1 MNKRNMITILT
12 MVILALAITG
22 TAAGNEITFVLGTD
36 ENRAS
41 LLNASGNVSVDI
53 NIYNATQAM
62 SIDFANEGVV
72 FLASLDN
79 ETVAHI
85 NSTINESASIIAYN
99 LSTEIDIE
107 NVDDVNITKYWVY
120 GGGENIKNLITYMDN
135 KFYGN
140 VTAVDLPKESEIVFL
155 VTGHGIPLNIIKEV
169 SKEVKDMINVSVYSC
184 SSPHSPENLLPD
196 TIDLST
202 YDAVVVCGWT
212 YTIPDLP
219 SRLDSAKE
227 HTNVIVMDPF
237 AISPG
242 NVNMNAHP
250 DIHKYWDYGVKEN
263 CRRLIM
269 YIGVNFCG
277 LNAVVEPPLS
287 IPGRALY
294 HPDSPIIFENLTE
307 YLEWYGTD
315 DGTHRVYDPE
325 NITIGVVF
333 NKHQYTKKDTKPQDH
348 LIRTIEERGCNVIAV
363 YGSSRQYN
371 LDEFFIKDTKS
382 IVDVIIS
389 TSVLPN
395 FGDERE
401 NFKSL
406 NVPVLYGSGAPYRT
420 PTEWEDSREGMTPRL
435 IQYAA
440 LSEIDG
446 LIEPTVICGRIVNE
460 TTDATYFEPIDYQI
474 DYITDRAIS
483 WAELRY
489 MNNSGKKV
497 VVTHKNDE
505 VGKAGLGTCMEMY
518 LDVPASIG
526 AVLHRMQERGYDV
539 GDEPLPDVSNI
550 TKSMVEKGRNIGNW
564 APGELDTLVETGDP
578 MLIPEGRYLN
588 WFNKLPGD
596 RQEEVK
602 EYWGEPPGD
611 IMVWQNDTGKYIVIP
626 KFQFGNVLIA
636 PHPMRPDVAWQLY
649 QPDNKFPSYQGE
661 VPPYHQY
668 IAWYMAMKNEFGA
681 DGLVTLGES
690 PFAGLAGKQFGLG
703 GYDWNGLLLQDMPNL
718 CSWPLHYNAET
729 HKRRGGFVMVSYL
742 SPTLVPS
749 GLYGGLSNLQQKVRL
764 YNDQPPD
771 GPLKEGYKETII
783 NESRNMSLDSA
794 LDVNLSAM
802 DNTTEFKSFIGRLD
816 NYLNEI
822 KVSYMPYGIHILSE
836 PPTNE
841 SLVAMV
847 ESMFGE
853 SFKDNVSAIN
863 SSEGVSTKLLTEVLL
878 NGLGPEAAQKKV
890 LLGQVSDNITSDL
903 ILAIQYK
910 NLVNESTEEVERTLD
925 ALEGQYI
932 HPGMYGDLVDH
943 PDLLP
948 TGKNLY
954 SFDGRLIPTKEAW
967 AIGVEMG
974 EQQLQLHRNKHNGSY
989 PRKIGVVLWK
999 SETCR
1004 LHGVVES
1011 EILYFLGVEPV
1022 WGGHDRWKDVKL
1034 NTSLDRPRIDVVMT
1048 TSGSYRDM
1056 FGYKFELL
1064 EKAVRLAA
1072 NANDTEYPNY
1082 VKENSDSLY
1091 QWLRDEKGYNDTEA
1105 RSLSTVRIFTSDIG
1119 RFGTGL
1125 HEAVPA
1131 TNMWDSEDDVADV
1144 YINVM
1149 GYMYGADVW
1158 GMHSIDIFEHNLDGI
1173 EIGIFSCSSEVAGV
1187 LDQGVDSYLG
1197 GLALAVRSVSGET
1210 PDLYITNLRDQN
1222 NPTVE
1227 TLSHFF
1233 NRELMTRYF
1242 NPTWIEGMMGHDY
1255 TGAKNM
1261 DEFLGRFQ
1269 RWGVEV
1275 PDLVTDAM
1283 RREAY
1288 DIYVANKYPELGMK
1302 EYFDSNNPHAYQS
1315 MTAHML
1321 DAIRTGYWTPSDPD
1335 VVKTLVTEYV
1345 ESVAENGATCCHHT
1359 CGNPL
1364 LDRYISG
1371 IISAPGVVSSD
1382 TAAKYR
1388 ETMDAVAGR
1397 EGVSSQPTDTD
1408 AGGSSGGGDGTYP
1421 PGWFDKTDETEDTV
1435 QQTRSSTSATNETI
1449 AEGGVGTDVSQPAES
1464 VKESKL
1470 SEPSEDYVE
1479 GHEMT
1484 VEKSEKSSNT
1494 LSFSGAPM
1502 IGMILVIALMVVIY
1516 WGYRRRK

>member
-1 MNKRNMITILT
+1 MLNTRTIVKTTILLSVV
-12 MVILALAITG
+12 MLALTLVS
-22 TAAGNEITFVLGTD
+22 AAD
-36 ENRAS
+36 
-41 LLNASGNVSVDI
+41 ASGN
-53 NIYNATQAM
+53 T
-62 SIDFANEGVV
+62 
-72 FLASLDN
+72 
-79 ETVAHI
+79 
-85 NSTINESASIIAYN
+85 
-99 LSTEIDIE
+99 
-107 NVDDVNITKYWVY
+107 
-120 GGGENIKNLITYMDN
+120 
-135 KFYGN
+135 
-140 VTAVDLPKESEIVFL
+140 TAVDLPKESKIIFL
-155 VTGHGIPLNIIKEV
+155 VTGHGISLDIIKNV
-169 SKEVKDMINVSVYSC
+169 SKEVKDTINVSGYSC
-184 SSPHSPENLLPD
+184 SSPYSSENLLPD

-202 YDAVVVCGWT
+202 YDVVVVCGWT

-237 AISPG
+237 VISPG
-242 NVNMNAHP
+242 NVNLSTHP

-269 YIGVNFCG
+269 YLGVNFCG
-277 LNAVVEPPLS
+277 LNAVIEPPLS
-287 IPGRALY
+287 IPDRALY
-294 HPDSPIIFENLTE
+294 HPDSPTIFENLTE

-315 DGTHRVYDPE
+315 DGIHRVYDPE
-325 NITIGVVF
+325 NITVGVVF

-363 YGSSRQYN
+363 YGSSRQYSLN
-371 LDEFFIKDTKS
+371 EFLTKDNKS

-389 TSVLPN
+389 ASVLPN
-395 FGDERE
+395 FGEERE

-406 NVPVLYGSGAPYRT
+406 NVPVLYGTGAPYRT
-420 PTEWEDSREGMTPRL
+420 PTEWEDSREGMTTRL

-460 TTDATYFEPIDYQI
+460 TTDATHFEPIDYQI
-474 DYITDRAIS
+474 DYITDRAVS

-526 AVLHRMQERGYDV
+526 AVLHRMRERGYDV
-539 GDEPLPDVSNI
+539 GDEPLPDASNI
-550 TKSMVEKGRNIGNW
+550 TKLMVEKGRNIGKW

-578 MLIPEGRYLN
+578 MLIPESRYLE
-588 WFNKLPGD
+588 WFNKLPED
-596 RQEEVK
+596 RQEEAK

-649 QPDNKFPSYQGE
+649 QPNNKFPSYQGE
-661 VPPYHQY
+661 LPPYHQY

-690 PFAGLAGKQFGLG
+690 PFPGLAGKQFGLG
-703 GYDWNGLLLQDMPNL
+703 RYDWNGLLLQDMPNL

-729 HKRRGGFVMVSYL
+729 HKRRGGFVMISYL

-764 YNDQPPD
+764 YNQAFN
-771 GPLKEGYKETII
+771 GSVKESYKKTII

-802 DNTTEFKSFIGRLD
+802 DNTTEFESFIGLLD

-841 SLVAMV
+841 GLIAMV

-863 SSEGVSTKLLTEVLL
+863 SSEGVITKLLTEVLL
-878 NGLGPEAAQKKV
+878 NGLSPEAAQEKV

-925 ALEGQYI
+925 ALDGQYI

-954 SFDGRLIPTKEAW
+954 SFDGRLMPTKEAW
-967 AIGVEMG
+967 AIGVEMA
-974 EQQLQLHRNKHNGSY
+974 EQQLQLHRNAHNDSY

-1011 EILYFLGVEPV
+1011 EILHFLGVEPV
-1022 WGGHDRWKDVKL
+1022 WDKNDRWTDVEL

-1072 NANDTEYPNY
+1072 NASDTEHPNY

-1091 QWLRDEKGYNDTEA
+1091 QWLRDEKGYNETEA

-1131 TNMWDSEDDVADV
+1131 TNMWDSEDEVADV

-1158 GMHSIDIFEHNLDGI
+1158 GVHSIDIFEHNLDGI

-1187 LDQGVDSYLG
+1187 LDQGVDGYLG
-1197 GLALAVRSVSGET
+1197 GLALAVRSVSGVT

-1242 NPTWIEGMMGHDY
+1242 NSEWIEGMIEHDY

-1261 DEFLGRFQ
+1261 EEFMERFW
-1269 RWGVEV
+1269 RWDVCV
-1275 PDLVTDAM
+1275 PDLVTEDM
-1283 RREAY
+1283 WNQAY
-1288 DIYVANKYPELGMK
+1288 DVYVGDEYPDLNMR
-1302 EYFDSNNPHAYQS
+1302 EYFDNNNPHAYQS
-1315 MTAHML
+1315 MTARML
-1321 DAIRTGYWTPSDPD
+1321 DAVRMGYWDATNE
-1335 VVKTLVTEYV
+1335 VIENLVAEYT
-1345 ESVAENGATCCHHT
+1345 ESVAKNGAACCHHT

-1364 LDRYISG
+1364 LDEYIQGMMSVPG
-1371 IISAPGVVSSD
+1371 IVSEEI
-1382 TAAKYR
+1382 AYKYR
-1388 ETMDAVAGR
+1388 KTMEEVKNRETPA
-1397 EGVSSQPTDTD
+1397 DTTVTEKKKSNWRRYQD
-1408 AGGSSGGGDGTYP
+1408 KQSGSG
-1421 PGWFDKTDETEDTV
+1421 
-1435 QQTRSSTSATNETI
+1435 NETI
-1449 AEGGVGTDVSQPAES
+1449 EARSGFGTNVEQAPEAAAGGEAES
-1464 VKESKL
+1464 KEES
-1470 SEPSEDYVE
+1470 DYVE
-1479 GHEMT
+1479 GYEMQD
-1484 VEKSEKSSNT
+1484 EIEPESEDTGSF
-1494 LSFSGAPM
+1494 SFSGSDILGLIIVILIVGAIY
-1502 IGMILVIALMVVIY
+1502 IGY
-1516 WGYRRRK
+1516 KRKS